1 MKSPLETRKKVLL
14 VLEGNIGAG
23 KSTFLR
29 ILKENLD
36 LDIIFEPV
44 AKWQNVGPGGNLLN
58 LFYADIKRWAYTFQ
72 SYAFITRVEAQ
83 LEALEKSEHDIQ
95 ILERSVY
102 CDRYCFAQNC
112 FESGNM
118 SALEWQIYREWF
130 SWLVEG
136 HLQKPDGFIYLQAS
150 PEICKQRLEK
160 RNRSEEIGVS
170 IEYLQKLHNRHEDW
184 LVHKKDL
191 ASYLVSIP
199 VLTLNC
205 DLDFENNLARKNQ
218 LLDNVQNFISTLK
231 GTVSLVPEKSTQ
243 VQI

>member
-1 MKSPLETRKKVLL
+1 MKKQIGVGKKILL

-23 KSTFLR
+23 KSTFLK

-36 LDIIFEPV
+36 IDIIFEPTD
-44 AKWQNVGPGGNLLN
+44 KWQQVGAGGNLLN
-58 LFYADIKRWAYTFQ
+58 LFYTDIKRWAYTFQ

-83 LEALEKSEHDIQ
+83 LEALANSVHDVQ

-118 SALEWQIYREWF
+118 SALEWQIYKEWF

-136 HLQKPDGFIYLQAS
+136 HLQKPDGFVYLQVS
-150 PEICKQRLEK
+150 PDVCKQRLEK
-160 RNRSEEIGVS
+160 RNRSEEVGVS
-170 IEYLQKLHNRHEDW
+170 IEYLQKLHDRHENW
-184 LVHKKDL
+184 LIHKKDI
-191 ASYLVSIP
+191 ADYLVKVP

-205 DLDFENNLARKNQ
+205 DLDFENNLERRNK
-218 LLDNVQNFISTLK
+218 LLTDVQNFISNLNK
-231 GTVSLVPEKSTQ
+231 TVDFLSKKPTQ
-243 VQI
+243 IQI

>member
-1 MKSPLETRKKVLL
+1 MEKKIGVDKNILL

-23 KSTFLR
+23 KSTFLK

-36 LDIIFEPV
+36 IDIIFEPTN
-44 AKWQNVGPGGNLLN
+44 KWQHVGEGENLLN
-58 LFYADIKRWAYTFQ
+58 LFYTDIKRWAYTFQ

-83 LEALEKSEHDIQ
+83 LEALANSKHDVQ

-112 FESGNM
+112 FESGDM
-118 SALEWQIYREWF
+118 SALEWQIYKEWF

-150 PEICKQRLEK
+150 PKVCKQRLEK
-160 RNRSEEIGVS
+160 RNRSEEVGVS
-170 IEYLQKLHNRHEDW
+170 IEYLQKLHDRHENW
-184 LVHKKDL
+184 LVHKKDI
-191 ASYLVSIP
+191 ADYLVKVP

-205 DLDFENNLARKNQ
+205 DLDFENNLERRNEF
-218 LLDNVQNFISTLK
+218 LMDVQCFISNLSK
-231 GTVSLVPEKSTQ
+231 NVGLGLRNLTQ
-243 VQI
+243 IQI

>member
-1 MKSPLETRKKVLL
+1 MEKQIRVGKKILL

-36 LDIIFEPV
+36 IDIIFEPTD
-44 AKWQNVGPGGNLLN
+44 KWQQVGTGGNLLN
-58 LFYADIKRWAYTFQ
+58 LFYTDIKRWAYTFQ

-83 LEALEKSEHDIQ
+83 LEAIANSRHDVQ

-118 SALEWQIYREWF
+118 SALEWQIYKEWF

-136 HLQKPDGFIYLQAS
+136 HLQKPDGFVYLQAS
-150 PEICKQRLEK
+150 PNVCKQRLEK
-160 RNRSEEIGVS
+160 RNRSEEVGVS
-170 IEYLQKLHNRHEDW
+170 IEYLQKLHDRHENW
-184 LVHKKDL
+184 LIHKKDI
-191 ASYLVSIP
+191 ADYLVKVP
-199 VLTLNC
+199 VLALNC
-205 DLDFENNLARKNQ
+205 DLDFENNLERRNK
-218 LLDNVQNFISTLK
+218 LLTDVRNFISNLNNTADL
-231 GTVSLVPEKSTQ
+231 VSKKPTQ
-243 VQI
+243 IQI